1 MILQLK
7 KSTPEETINRLKKD
21 HFARIVTKQ
30 DHIQAVTTKS
40 TECVPEYVENYLI
53 KSWHFDTDIQLASKS
68 FEEKRVTSIGTV
80 EIGNPNTMNFIAGPC
95 SVESEDQ
102 IFTVAHSLAKLG
114 IKSLRAGCYKP
125 RTSPYSFMGM
135 GKDGLK
141 LLDQVRKET
150 NLNIVTEVRDATHVD
165 DVLDVADVVQIG
177 AKSMYDHGILNAC
190 GATDKTVLIKRGF
203 GTTLKEFIQAAEFVL
218 SAGNSNVIL
227 CERGIRT
234 FETETRFT
242 LDLCGVAFLK
252 ENCNLPIV
260 VDPSHAL
267 GFRYGISDLSKAA
280 TAMGV
285 DGLLIEAHPEPD
297 KALSDSAQQIDLQQL
312 SKLHAEINQLGL
324 AVNLKLI

>member
-1 MILQLK
+1 
-7 KSTPEETINRLKKD
+7 
-21 HFARIVTKQ
+21 
-30 DHIQAVTTKS
+30 
-40 TECVPEYVENYLI
+40 
-53 KSWHFDTDIQLASKS
+53 
-68 FEEKRVTSIGTV
+68 
-80 EIGNPNTMNFIAGPC
+80 
-95 SVESEDQ
+95 
-102 IFTVAHSLAKLG
+102 
-114 IKSLRAGCYKP
+114 
-125 RTSPYSFMGM
+125 
-135 GKDGLK
+135 
-141 LLDQVRKET
+141 
-150 NLNIVTEVRDATHVD
+150 
-165 DVLDVADVVQIG
+165 
-177 AKSMYDHGILNAC
+177 MYDHGILNAC
-190 GATDKTVLIKRGF
+190 GTTDKTVMIKRGF
-203 GTTLKEFIQAAEFVL
+203 GTTLKEFVQAAEFVL

-312 SKLHAEINQLGL
+312 SKLHSEINQLGL